1 VSGTQV
7 NGKRTYKSIL
17 RNGDV
22 IHFGDVEVH
31 VELEDDKVDFPG
43 GYIPETM
50 KEELQRVVKDNPKLY
65 GSSSSSSSSSN
76 TSNQGEKGFA
86 RGKFVTLSA
95 KRLTQDLDNL
105 VKKIVDNWKF
115 YFCESCFHL
124 RGELV
129 EMKAELE
136 SESHVSSGYYEC
148 PVCQCAWRLNR
159 GVARHVVAEKI
170 KHYQTLAE
178 KLGIDIDGVPVEKMP

>member
-1 VSGTQV
+1 MTKTPKKEKLDAKIHSLTQKRRGT
-7 NGKRTYKSIL
+7 
-17 RNGDV
+17 
-22 IHFGDVEVH
+22 
-31 VELEDDKVDFPG
+31 DFP
-43 GYIPETM
+43 
-50 KEELQRVVKDNPKLY
+50 
-65 GSSSSSSSSSN
+65 
-76 TSNQGEKGFA
+76 KGFA

-170 KHYQTLAE
+170 KHYQALAE
-178 KLGIDIDGVPVEKMP
+178 KLGIDVDSVPAEEIKDSVLGTTKRS